1 MKYIL
6 KLEDGRIEPI
16 KDLMKNQKEFA
27 HRRILVDKDIGN
39 AESVTFGWCAFEPKT
54 SFHKKH
60 IHPNAEEVFYVLKGK
75 GIGGVGE
82 GTEEREIVA
91 GDTVWAPKGAV
102 HWLYNP
108 FEEPCEIIFLYTAPS
123 LEAAGYEIVE

>member
-1 MKYIL
+1 MKHIL

-16 KDLMKNQKEFA
+16 KDLMKDEKEFA

-39 AESVTFGWCAFEPKT
+39 AESVTFGWCVFEPKT

-60 IHPNAEEVFYVLKGK
+60 IHPNAEEVFYVLRGR

-82 GTEEREIVA
+82 GTEETEIVA
-91 GDTVWAPKGAV
+91 GDTVWAPKGTV

-108 FEEPCEIIFLYTAPS
+108 FEAPCEIVFLYTAPS

>member
-1 MKYIL
+1 MKNLL

-16 KDLMKNQKEFA
+16 KDLMASKKEFA
-27 HRRILVDKDIGN
+27 LRRILVDEEIGG
-39 AESVTFGWCAFEPKT
+39 AKELTFGYARFEPKT
-54 SFHKKH
+54 SYHKKH
-60 IHPNAEEVFYVLKGK
+60 IHPHAEEVFYVLSGK

-82 GTEEREIVA
+82 NAEEVEIVA

-108 FEEPCEIIFLYTAPS
+108 FEEPCEIIFVYTCPS
-123 LEAAGYEIVE
+123 LSSAGYEIVE

>member
-1 MKYIL
+1 MKNII

-16 KDLMKNQKEFA
+16 KDLMASKKEFA
-27 HRRILVDKDIGN
+27 LRRILVDEKNGG
-39 AESVTFGWCAFEPKT
+39 ARALTFGYARFEPKT
-54 SFHKKH
+54 SYHKKH
-60 IHPNAEEVFYVLKGK
+60 IHPHAEEVFYVLSGK

-82 GTEEREIVA
+82 NSEEVEIVA

-108 FEEPCEIIFLYTAPS
+108 FEEPCEILFVYTCPS
-123 LEAAGYEIVE
+123 LSAAGYEIVE